1 MKQQLK
7 MQAGS
12 MAQPMSVEEVKAM
25 LDTTE
30 KGGVRNSIKNCL
42 TVFQHDPL
50 LSGAI
55 AYNLL
60 TDRTDVVKP
69 IGYDRSPNA
78 SMTDTDMKYIRLYL
92 EENYDLTSEKKIID
106 AADLAAHQNSYH
118 PVRDYLNSL
127 TWDGTERIR
136 YCLHHFLG
144 AEADEYRSIR
154 DIKVSDAQ
162 KWIMKLHED
171 GKGYSTLTSVR
182 GVVKP
187 AFQMAYNEDV
197 IRRNPFDFKLVDV
210 VSNDS
215 QKRIAMTEEQ
225 QTLWMDFIREDKTYC
240 KYYDEFVVLLGTG
253 MRVSEFCGLTKADL
267 DFTGRKI
274 RVDHQLV
281 RERGGKYYVE
291 KTKTECGCRYI
302 PMTDEVYQSLQN
314 ILSRRKRVKTETII
328 DGYSG
333 FLLLDKNDSPKV
345 ALHIENEMRWAM
357 KKYQKLH
364 PDKPLPHIT
373 PHVFRHTF
381 CTNMA
386 NAGMDIKTLQY
397 VMGHSDVGVTLNVYT
412 HASYDRAAEQMAK
425 IIDFKGLAAPEPQRK
440 SG

>member
-1 MKQQLK
+1 M
-7 MQAGS
+7 
-12 MAQPMSVEEVKAM
+12 
-25 LDTTE
+25 
-30 KGGVRNSIKNCL
+30 
-42 TVFQHDPL
+42 
-50 LSGAI
+50 
-55 AYNLL
+55 
-60 TDRTDVVKP
+60 
-69 IGYDRSPNA
+69 
-78 SMTDTDMKYIRLYL
+78 
-92 EENYDLTSEKKIID
+92 SEKRKDNKGRILRIGESQRKDLIYQYRYTDIRGKRQTVYSSNLKELREKEKEIQKQLDDGIDYAAGKINVIQ
-106 AADLAAHQNSYH
+106 L
-118 PVRDYLNSL
+118 L
-127 TWDGTERIR
+127 E
-136 YCLHHFLG
+136 
-144 AEADEYRSIR
+144 
-154 DIKVSDAQ
+154 
-162 KWIMKLHED
+162 
-171 GKGYSTLTSVR
+171 
-182 GVVKP
+182 
-187 AFQMAYNEDV
+187 EDV

-210 VSNDS
+210 ISNDS

-225 QTLWMDFIREDKTYC
+225 RTLWMDFIREDKTYC

-302 PMTDEVYQSLQN
+302 PMTDEVYRSLQN

-397 VMGHSDVGVTLNVYT
+397 VMGHSDEGVTLNVYT

-425 IIDFKGLAAPEPQRK
+425 IIDFKGLATPEPQRK

>member
-1 MKQQLK
+1 MSEKSKDNKGRILRTGESQRKDLIYQYRYTDIRGKRQTVYSSDLKELREKEKEIQKQLDDGIDYAAGKITVIQLLERYISIK
-7 MQAGS
+7 Q
-12 MAQPMSVEEVKAM
+12 
-25 LDTTE
+25 
-30 KGGVRNSIKNCL
+30 GVR
-42 TVFQHDPL
+42 
-50 LSGAI
+50 
-55 AYNLL
+55 YNTKVGYNFVLNL
-60 TDRTDVVKP
+60 VKKEDF
-69 IGYDRSPNA
+69 G
-78 SMTDTDMKYIRLYL
+78 
-92 EENYDLTSEKKIID
+92 
-106 AADLAAHQNSYH
+106 
-118 PVRDYLNSL
+118 
-127 TWDGTERIR
+127 
-136 YCLHHFLG
+136 
-144 AEADEYRSIR
+144 YRSIR

-267 DFTGRKI
+267 DFAGRKI

-302 PMTDEVYQSLQN
+302 PMTDEVYRSLQN

-333 FLLLDKNDSPKV
+333 FL
-345 ALHIENEMRWAM
+345 
-357 KKYQKLH
+357 
-364 PDKPLPHIT
+364 T
-373 PHVFRHTF
+373 PHVFQHTF

>member
-1 MKQQLK
+1 
-7 MQAGS
+7 
-12 MAQPMSVEEVKAM
+12 
-25 LDTTE
+25 
-30 KGGVRNSIKNCL
+30 
-42 TVFQHDPL
+42 
-50 LSGAI
+50 
-55 AYNLL
+55 
-60 TDRTDVVKP
+60 
-69 IGYDRSPNA
+69 
-78 SMTDTDMKYIRLYL
+78 
-92 EENYDLTSEKKIID
+92 
-106 AADLAAHQNSYH
+106 
-118 PVRDYLNSL
+118 
-127 TWDGTERIR
+127 
-136 YCLHHFLG
+136 
-144 AEADEYRSIR
+144 
-154 DIKVSDAQ
+154 
-162 KWIMKLHED
+162 
-171 GKGYSTLTSVR
+171 
-182 GVVKP
+182 
-187 AFQMAYNEDV
+187 
-197 IRRNPFDFKLVDV
+197 
-210 VSNDS
+210 
-215 QKRIAMTEEQ
+215 
-225 QTLWMDFIREDKTYC
+225 MDFIREDKTYC

-302 PMTDEVYQSLQN
+302 PMTDEVYRSLQN

-412 HASYDRAAEQMAK
+412 HARAMTAQPSRWQRSLILE
-425 IIDFKGLAAPEPQRK
+425 GLPHRSRRENQVEAIAATTPITTPFARK
-440 SG
+440 SA